1 MPSTTRF
8 GATLPILAAALVA
21 APASASDESAQ
32 FWMFG
37 STLIPV
43 SEDVTATAMLFQ
55 RFRDE
60 SHGGDSQV
68 ARTSIDWEASKGV
81 TLGGGLT
88 YVQTA
93 TSHQWRTH
101 QQVTLTMGQVSL
113 RSQLE
118 QGMKPGADRTQI
130 RLREKLQTA
139 IRLDPEDRL
148 LLSGEFLYLLQPEVS
163 GEHARVDSLRAAAQL
178 QHRLGKHVDGTLGYM
193 LIVSP
198 RPGEE
203 DQIAH
208 APQVGLTYR
217 F

>member
-8 GATLPILAAALVA
+8 GATLPILAGALVA
-21 APASASDESAQ
+21 APASANDESAQ

-37 STLIPV
+37 SAIIPV
-43 SEDVTATAMLFQ
+43 SEDVTATALLFQ

-68 ARTSIDWEASKGV
+68 ARASLDWKASEDIS
-81 TLGGGLT
+81 LGGGLT

-101 QQVTLTMGQVSL
+101 QQVALALGQISL
-113 RSQLE
+113 RTQVE
-118 QGMKPGADRTQI
+118 EAMKPGADRLQL
-130 RLREKLQTA
+130 RLRERLQTTVKLDSEDKLQ
-139 IRLDPEDRL
+139 LM
-148 LLSGEFLYLLQPEVS
+148 GEFLYLLQPETS
-163 GEHARVDSLRAAAQL
+163 GEHARVDSLRAAALL

-198 RPGEE
+198 RHGEP